1 MFAAEGSKTTF
12 EVRRVIRNGQFNA
25 TTSANWTPT
34 SATSQASYS
43 TSNPTQL
50 TGVVNVANVEVG
62 SLITGTGVGRE
73 VYVTDRNTGAQT
85 ITLSQ
90 ELYGAPG
97 TQTYTFTR
105 FKYMLDFLGYQKFSK
120 FTLSDV
126 EIQCNGYSSG
136 ILMAPA
142 GQTFH
147 LKDCFVTKPADRGVT
162 SHGVGCQDLQIDR
175 CHFVSD
181 EQSVQATARTS
192 VAFKRQRQ

>member
-1 MFAAEGSKTTF
+1 M
-12 EVRRVIRNGQFNA
+12 
-25 TTSANWTPT
+25 
-34 SATSQASYS
+34 
-43 TSNPTQL
+43 
-50 TGVVNVANVEVG
+50 
-62 SLITGTGVGRE
+62 
-73 VYVTDRNTGAQT
+73 TDRNTGAQT

-192 VAFKRQRQ
+192 VAFNVNANDAKVRDNRFERFGHTGVLFGSGHLIVGNHWWPQRVDATL